1 MMTKR
6 ILQAVCIAACLVA
19 AATPAGTRYKRY
31 SDREEVRDFVD
42 ALVEKHLFNRAELLG
57 MFRRVQQQQSVLD
70 AVSRPAERILTWSDY
85 RPIFVTPDRIEDG
98 VRFWRENKALL
109 QEAEKSYGVPA
120 QIIVAIIGVETRY
133 GKQTGKYRV
142 FDALTTL
149 GFEQNQR
156 QDFYRSELE
165 HFLLLARDQRLDPLA
180 VRGSYAGAMGMPQF
194 ISSSYRQYAV
204 DFNKDGRVDLWES
217 PGDVIASVANYFKRW
232 GWQQG
237 AQVVIPAKVT
247 GDVSE
252 IAIGRARKNLK
263 PGNTYEILQ
272 QAGVTVDT
280 GLPPD
285 TEAYLIELETT
296 EGLDYWL
303 GLHNFYVITRYNGS
317 AMYAMAAYQLGQEIA
332 VNYKKPVLAGK
343 SGKPVVADK

>member
-6 ILQAVCIAACLVA
+6 ILQAFCIAACLA
-19 AATPAGTRYKRY
+19 AAAAPAGTGYKRY

-42 ALVEKHLFNRAELLG
+42 GLVEKHLFNRAELLG
-57 MFRRVQQQQSVLD
+57 LFRRVEQQPSVLE
-70 AVSRPAERILTWSDY
+70 AISRPAERVLTWSEY
-85 RPIFVTPDRIEDG
+85 RPIFVTPDRIEGG

-142 FDALTTL
+142 FDTLTTL
-149 GFEQNQR
+149 GFEENQR
-156 QDFYRSELE
+156 QGFFRSELE

-194 ISSSYRQYAV
+194 ISSSYREYAV
-204 DFNKDGRVDLWES
+204 DFNKDGRVDLWS
-217 PGDVIASVANYFKRW
+217 NPDVIASVANYFKRW
-232 GWQQG
+232 GWEQG
-237 AQVVIPAKVT
+237 AQVVVPAKVT

-252 IAIGRARKNLK
+252 IAIGRGRKGLK
-263 PGNTYEILQ
+263 PEKTYEVLR
-272 QAGVTVDT
+272 QAGVTAGVR
-280 GLPPD
+280 LPPE
-285 TEAYLIELETT
+285 TEAVLIELETT
-296 EGLDYWL
+296 EGLEYWL

-317 AMYAMAAYQLGQEIA
+317 AMYALAAYQLGQEIA
-332 VNYKKPVLAGK
+332 VNYKKPVLADK
-343 SGKPVVADK
+343 SPKPVVADK